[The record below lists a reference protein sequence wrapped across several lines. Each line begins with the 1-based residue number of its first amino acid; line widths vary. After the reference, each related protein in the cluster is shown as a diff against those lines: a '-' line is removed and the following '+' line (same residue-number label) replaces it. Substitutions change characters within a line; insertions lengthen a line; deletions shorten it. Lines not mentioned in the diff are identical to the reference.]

1 MFAKFLFTAA
11 LLLAGNA
18 WAHDYQLGALKIIHP
33 WTRATA
39 PGAAAGGGFLK
50 IENTGDADRLIGAAA
65 DVSAVVELHTMV
77 MDGEVMRMRKLDKGI
92 ELPAGAT
99 TELKPG
105 SLHIML
111 FDIHTLAQGTPF
123 PLTLTLDDGQT
134 LSLSLPVKPV
144 EPMKGMQ
151 H

>member
-1 MFAKFLFTAA
+1 MKMRQVESIEVPAK
-11 LLLAGNA
+11 
-18 WAHDYQLGALKIIHP
+18 
-33 WTRATA
+33 
-39 PGAAAGGGFLK
+39 
-50 IENTGDADRLIGAAA
+50 
-65 DVSAVVELHTMV
+65 
-77 MDGEVMRMRKLDKGI
+77 GEVALR
-92 ELPAGAT
+92 
-99 TELKPG
+99 PG

-111 FDIHTLAQGTPF
+111 FEVRDLSEDRPF

>member
-1 MFAKFLFTAA
+1 
-11 LLLAGNA
+11 
-18 WAHDYQLGALKIIHP
+18 
-33 WTRATA
+33 
-39 PGAAAGGGFLK
+39 
-50 IENTGDADRLIGAAA
+50 
-65 DVSAVVELHTMV
+65 
-77 MDGEVMRMRKLDKGI
+77 MRKVSITALAFMVALTACSSSGRADETWTSETTRQVESIEIPAKG
-92 ELPAGAT
+92 EAV
-99 TELKPG
+99 LKPG

-144 EPMKGMQ
+144 EPMKGMK